1 MKIGSQKGKIFE
13 RVMQITSIFEGT
25 TPLYLHFTD
34 TKKTVLAPRISWVTV
49 NEPMLCELRRILG
62 ESCVKLRE

>member
-1 MKIGSQKGKIFE
+1 
-13 RVMQITSIFEGT
+13 MQITSIFEGT